1 MRKPRIL
8 ILCCGAG
15 SVALRFLEA
24 GWEVVALDINPQIEA
39 RRGLTIIHDDIRNVN
54 PDDLGTFNAIWFSPP
69 CERFSKAARRLHHF
83 DTSRGDGVWPALTPG
98 AIEAIQIVEAGME
111 FMRLAKY
118 WWMENP
124 VGAMRHIA
132 ATQGLPRVT
141 IDYCMYNDEQNRKKP
156 TDLFG
161 SFPYTWQPRENCIH
175 EAWSHTDLGDIRSYL
190 ARSAI
195 PRELVYDI
203 IDSLNKVV

>member
-8 ILCCGAG
+8 VLCCGAG
-15 SVALRFLEA
+15 TVAIPFWEA

-54 PDDLGTFNAIWFSPP
+54 PDDLGRFDAIWFSPP
-69 CERFSKAARRLHHF
+69 CERFSKAARALHHF
-83 DTSRGDGVWPALTPG
+83 DTSRGEGVWQALTPEAAE
-98 AIEAIQIVEAGME
+98 AIEIVCAGLG
-111 FMRLAKY
+111 FMRLTNY

-124 VGAMRHIA
+124 VGALRHIA
-132 ATQGLPRVT
+132 ATQNTPRVT
-141 IDYCMYNDEQNRKKP
+141 IDYCMYNDEQGRKKP

-161 SFPYTWQPRENCIH
+161 NFPLTWKPRPPCNH
-175 EAWSHTDLGDIRSYL
+175 RPWSHTKISDISSYL
-190 ARSAI
+190 GRSAI

-203 IDSLNKVV
+203 IDSLE

>member
-1 MRKPRIL
+1 MRRKPRIL
-8 ILCCGAG
+8 VLCCGAG
-15 SVALRFLEA
+15 SVAIPFWEA
-24 GWEVVALDINPQIEA
+24 GWEVVALDINPQIKA

-54 PDDLGTFNAIWFSPP
+54 PSDLGRFDAIWFSPP
-69 CERFSKAARRLHHF
+69 CERFSKAARALHHF
-83 DTSRGDGVWPALTPG
+83 DTSRGEGIWPALTEE
-98 AIEAIQIVEAGME
+98 ALEAIQIAVSGLE
-111 FMRLAKY
+111 FMRLAPY

-124 VGAMRHIA
+124 VGALRHIN

-161 SFPYTWQPRENCIH
+161 NFPITWEARPNCSH
-175 EAWSHTDLGDIRSYL
+175 APWSHTKISEINSYL
-190 ARSAI
+190 DRSAI

-203 IDSLNKVV
+203 IDSLE